1 MSSSVKIPIK
11 IAVQK
16 EEEIEVTIL
25 TLESK
30 KISKNLRIVQLSDLH
45 FGPCTNKKTISKA
58 INITNDLKPDL
69 ITMTGDYVQ
78 FSTTGIRHIL
88 ATKVSPK
95 LFKWTE
101 YRREVRKLC
110 KELSTSLSKLEN
122 LENTYATFGN
132 HDYHEG
138 LGTIVRQF
146 PKNINW
152 LVNKTKDI
160 DSKNITISGLDDFRL
175 GQPDLSSLK
184 PRKDSFNL
192 LLSHNPDALMINK
205 DRNEL
210 EKTALE
216 KYDLVLCGH
225 THGGQI
231 CLPNK
236 KPIISRTK
244 QKSHIKE
251 LSYQG
256 NTPVYVTRG
265 LGRGG
270 LPIRL
275 NCPAEIVLIQ
285 LKAV

>member
-1 MSSSVKIPIK
+1 VSAPTKIPIN
-11 IAVQK
+11 ITVQK
-16 EEEIEVTIL
+16 EGEIEVSIL
-25 TLESK
+25 TLETN

-110 KELSTSLSKLEN
+110 KELSNDLSKLEN
-122 LENTYATFGN
+122 IENTYATFGN

-146 PKNINW
+146 PKEMNW
-152 LVNKTKDI
+152 LVNKTKDLE
-160 DSKNITISGLDDFRL
+160 NITISGLDDFRL
-175 GQPDLSSLK
+175 GHPDISSLK
-184 PRKDSFNL
+184 PKKENFNL
-192 LLSHNPDALMINK
+192 LLSHNPDALVMNK
-205 DRNEL
+205 EGERIEKTSL
-210 EKTALE
+210 EKF
-216 KYDLVLCGH
+216 DLVLCGH

-251 LSYQG
+251 LSYNG
-256 NTPVYVTRG
+256 KTPVYVTRG

-285 LKAV
+285 LKAI